1 MPITTDPAHAVAAL
15 ADTSAQQLNE
25 LTEAVKDR
33 DQQLVELLQ
42 DYTERNFQLISAYQV
57 ISCQNQEILS
67 QQASVKETQAQIDR
81 MYRSTSWRVTAPLR
95 AVSVAI
101 QNLKHALRV
110 FKDGLRSGRGAGLA
124 TRQALHAYAPGEGM
138 DAQAANHAPK
148 VLDLRDY
155 QEWVRR
161 YDTPDAAALEVMCQ
175 QVAALTASPKVSVV
189 MPTYNA
195 NLVWLGEA
203 IQSVKDQLYPHWE
216 LCIADDAST
225 DPAVRPFLEK
235 LAAEDA
241 RIKLVFRA
249 TNGHISAATNSAL
262 EAATG
267 DWITFLDHDDLL
279 PPHALFYMVRA
290 IAANPDARMLYSDE
304 DKLDEQ
310 GRRYDPYFKSDWNLD
325 LFYSHNLVTHLAFYR
340 RDLIAR
346 TGGLRDAYAG
356 AQDYDLVLR
365 AIEHIEPAQIV
376 HVPFILYHWRAHA
389 GSTATA
395 DLNIKP
401 YAMLAG
407 ERALNDHFKR
417 IGARA
422 RAQFVGHGYRARYKL
437 PDVPPLVSIIIPTR
451 NMVHLVKV
459 CIESIKAK
467 TRYKNYE
474 IILMDNGSDDPA
486 ALAYF
491 AEQAQADNF
500 RVIRDDSPFC
510 YSAINNLGAR
520 EARGEVLVFLNND
533 IEIITHEWLDELVSQ
548 ACRPGVGAV
557 GARLL
562 YPNGMLQHAGIV
574 LGIGGWAGHSHKGFS
589 SLAHGY
595 VGRASLISSFSAVTG
610 ACLAVQKQHFMKV
623 GGFDEVNLR
632 VACNDVDLCLKF
644 TEIGLRNIYTP
655 FASLFHHESAT
666 RGYEDTPE
674 KMARFQKEV
683 SYMRSRWP
691 ALMANDPAYSPNLT
705 LDHEDFGLAW
715 PPRVAHSYANANT
728 NA

>member
-1 MPITTDPAHAVAAL
+1 MPIHTETALSTPAP
-15 ADTSAQQLNE
+15 ADTPVQKLNE
-25 LTEAVKDR
+25 LSEAVKDR

-42 DYTERNFQLISAYQV
+42 DYTERNHQLVSAYQV
-57 ISCQNQEILS
+57 IATQNQEILA
-67 QQASVKETQAQIDR
+67 QQSTVKEIRAHLDR
-81 MYRSTSWRVTAPLR
+81 SLQDIYRSSSWRITAPLR
-95 AVSVAI
+95 AISAAI
-101 QNLKHALRV
+101 QKLRRGTPAAPDLAVAPALAPSV
-110 FKDGLRSGRGAGLA
+110 EADGAS
-124 TRQALHAYAPGEGM
+124 
-138 DAQAANHAPK
+138 PK
-148 VLDLRDY
+148 VSADDRRNYL
-155 QEWVRR
+155 EWVRR
-161 YDTPDAAALEVMCQ
+161 YDTPDAAAMEVMRQ
-175 QVAALTASPKVSVV
+175 QVAALKTLPRVSVV

-225 DPAVRPFLEK
+225 DSAVRPFLEQ

-241 RIKLVFRA
+241 RIKLVFRS

-262 EAATG
+262 DEATG

-279 PPHALFYMVRA
+279 PPHALFYMVRS
-290 IAANPDARMLYSDE
+290 IEANPDARMLYSDE
-304 DKLDEQ
+304 DKLDEK
-310 GRRYDPYFKSDWNLD
+310 GRRFDPYFKCDWNPD

-340 RDLIAR
+340 KDLIAQ
-346 TGGLRDAYAG
+346 TGGLREAYAG

-365 AIEHIEPAQIV
+365 AIEHITPGQIV

-417 IGARA
+417 IGVRA

-520 EARGEVLVFLNND
+520 EARGEILVFLNND

-548 ACRPGVGAV
+548 ACRPGIGAV

-589 SLAHGY
+589 SLALGY

-623 GGFDEVNLR
+623 GGFDEVHLR

-683 SYMRSRWP
+683 RYMWSRWP
-691 ALMANDPAYSPNLT
+691 ALMARDPAYSPNLT

-715 PPRVAHSYANANT
+715 PPRVAHAYAN
-728 NA
+728 

>member
-1 MPITTDPAHAVAAL
+1 MPIHTETALSTPAP
-15 ADTSAQQLNE
+15 ADTPVQKLNE
-25 LTEAVKDR
+25 LSEAIKDR

-42 DYTERNFQLISAYQV
+42 DYTERNHQLVSAYQV
-57 ISCQNQEILS
+57 IATQNQEILA
-67 QQASVKETQAQIDR
+67 QQSTVKEIRAHLDR
-81 MYRSTSWRVTAPLR
+81 SLQDIYRSSSWRITAPLR
-95 AVSVAI
+95 AISAAI
-101 QNLKHALRV
+101 QKLRRGTPAAPDLALAPSV
-110 FKDGLRSGRGAGLA
+110 EADGAS
-124 TRQALHAYAPGEGM
+124 
-138 DAQAANHAPK
+138 PK
-148 VLDLRDY
+148 VSADDRRNYL
-155 QEWVRR
+155 EWVRR
-161 YDTPDAAALEVMCQ
+161 YDTPDAAAMEVMRQ
-175 QVAALTASPKVSVV
+175 QVAALKTLPRVSVV

-225 DPAVRPFLEK
+225 DSAVRPFLEQ

-241 RIKLVFRA
+241 RIKLVFRP

-262 EAATG
+262 DEATG

-279 PPHALFYMVRA
+279 PPHALFYMVRS
-290 IAANPDARMLYSDE
+290 IEANPDARMLYSDE
-304 DKLDEQ
+304 DKLDEK
-310 GRRYDPYFKSDWNLD
+310 GRRFDPYFKCDWNPD

-340 RDLIAR
+340 KDLIAQ
-346 TGGLRDAYAG
+346 TGGLREAYAG

-365 AIEHIEPAQIV
+365 AIEHITPGQIV

-417 IGARA
+417 IGVRA

-520 EARGEVLVFLNND
+520 EARGEILVFLNND

-548 ACRPGVGAV
+548 ACRPGIGAV

-589 SLAHGY
+589 SLALGY

-623 GGFDEVNLR
+623 GGFDEVHLR

-683 SYMRSRWP
+683 RYMWSRWP
-691 ALMANDPAYSPNLT
+691 ALMARDPAYSPNLT

-715 PPRVAHSYANANT
+715 PPRVAHAYAN
-728 NA
+728 

>member
-1 MPITTDPAHAVAAL
+1 MPIHTETALSTPAP
-15 ADTSAQQLNE
+15 ADTPVQKLNE
-25 LTEAVKDR
+25 LSEAVKDR

-42 DYTERNFQLISAYQV
+42 DYTERNHQLVSAYQV
-57 ISCQNQEILS
+57 IATQNQEILA
-67 QQASVKETQAQIDR
+67 QQSTVKEIRAHLDR
-81 MYRSTSWRVTAPLR
+81 SLQDIYRSSSWRITAPLR
-95 AVSVAI
+95 AISAAI
-101 QNLKHALRV
+101 QKLRRGTPAAPDLALAPSV
-110 FKDGLRSGRGAGLA
+110 EADGAS
-124 TRQALHAYAPGEGM
+124 
-138 DAQAANHAPK
+138 PK
-148 VLDLRDY
+148 VSADDRRNYL
-155 QEWVRR
+155 EWVRR
-161 YDTPDAAALEVMCQ
+161 YDTPDAAAMEVMRQ
-175 QVAALTASPKVSVV
+175 QVAALKTLPRVSVV

-203 IQSVKDQLYPHWE
+203 IQSVKDQLYPHWD

-225 DPAVRPFLEK
+225 DSAVRPFLEQ

-241 RIKLVFRA
+241 RIKLVFRS

-262 EAATG
+262 DEATG

-279 PPHALFYMVRA
+279 PPHALFYMVRS
-290 IAANPDARMLYSDE
+290 IEANPDARMLYSDE
-304 DKLDEQ
+304 DKLDEK
-310 GRRYDPYFKSDWNLD
+310 GRRFDPYFKCDWNPD

-340 RDLIAR
+340 KDLIAQ
-346 TGGLRDAYAG
+346 TGGLREAYAG

-365 AIEHIEPAQIV
+365 AIEHITPEQIV

-417 IGARA
+417 IGVRA

-520 EARGEVLVFLNND
+520 EARGEILVFLNND

-548 ACRPGVGAV
+548 ACRPGIGAV

-589 SLAHGY
+589 SLALGY

-610 ACLAVQKQHFMKV
+610 ACVPVA
-623 GGFDEVNLR
+623 GR
-632 VACNDVDLCLKF
+632 V
-644 TEIGLRNIYTP
+644 
-655 FASLFHHESAT
+655 
-666 RGYEDTPE
+666 
-674 KMARFQKEV
+674 
-683 SYMRSRWP
+683 
-691 ALMANDPAYSPNLT
+691 
-705 LDHEDFGLAW
+705 
-715 PPRVAHSYANANT
+715 
-728 NA
+728 

>member
-15 ADTSAQQLNE
+15 ADTSAQQLND

-101 QNLKHALRV
+101 QNLRHALRV
-110 FKDGLRSGRGAGLA
+110 FKDGLRSGHGAGLA
-124 TRQALHAYAPGEGM
+124 TRQALHAYAPGEGA
-138 DAQAANHAPK
+138 DDQAADHAPK

-161 YDTPDAAALEVMCQ
+161 YDTPDAAALEVMRQ
-175 QVAALTASPKVSVV
+175 QAAALTASPKVSVV

-235 LAAEDA
+235 LAAEDP

-340 RDLIAR
+340 RDLIGQI
-346 TGGLRDAYAG
+346 GGLRDAYAG

-520 EARGEVLVFLNND
+520 EAQGEILVFLNND

-715 PPRVAHSYANANT
+715 PPRVAHAYANANT

>member
-1 MPITTDPAHAVAAL
+1 MPIHTETALSNAAP
-15 ADTSAQQLNE
+15 ADTATQKLNE
-25 LTEAVKDR
+25 LSEAVKDR

-42 DYTERNFQLISAYQV
+42 DYTERNHQLVSAYQV
-57 ISCQNQEILS
+57 IATQNQEILA
-67 QQASVKETQAQIDR
+67 QQSTVTEIRAHLDR
-81 MYRSTSWRVTAPLR
+81 SLQDIYRSSSWRVTAPLR
-95 AVSVAI
+95 AISAAI
-101 QNLKHALRV
+101 QKLRRGTPAAPDPAVVPALTPSV
-110 FKDGLRSGRGAGLA
+110 DADGASPTMSADDRRNYL
-124 TRQALHAYAPGEGM
+124 
-138 DAQAANHAPK
+138 
-148 VLDLRDY
+148 
-155 QEWVRR
+155 EWVRR
-161 YDTPDAAALEVMCQ
+161 YDTPDAAAMEVMRQ
-175 QVAALTASPKVSVV
+175 QVNALKALPRVSVV

-225 DPAVRPFLEK
+225 DPAVRPFLEQ

-241 RIKLVFRA
+241 RIKLVFRS

-262 EAATG
+262 DVATG

-279 PPHALFYMVRA
+279 PPHALFYMVRS
-290 IAANPDARMLYSDE
+290 IEANPDARMLYSDE

-310 GRRYDPYFKSDWNLD
+310 GRRYDPYFKCDWNPD

-340 RDLIAR
+340 KDLIAQ

-417 IGARA
+417 IGVRA

-548 ACRPGVGAV
+548 ACRPGIGAV

-589 SLAHGY
+589 SLALGY

-623 GGFDEVNLR
+623 GGFDEVHLR

-683 SYMRSRWP
+683 RYMWSRWP
-691 ALMANDPAYSPNLT
+691 ALMARDPAYSPNLT

-715 PPRVAHSYANANT
+715 PPRVAHAFAN
-728 NA
+728 

>member
-1 MPITTDPAHAVAAL
+1 MPIHTETALSTPAP
-15 ADTSAQQLNE
+15 ADTPVQKLNE
-25 LTEAVKDR
+25 LSEAVKDR

-42 DYTERNFQLISAYQV
+42 DYTERNHQLVSAYQV
-57 ISCQNQEILS
+57 IATQNQEILA
-67 QQASVKETQAQIDR
+67 QQSTVKEIRAHLDR
-81 MYRSTSWRVTAPLR
+81 SLQDIYRSSSWRITAPLR
-95 AVSVAI
+95 AISAAI
-101 QNLKHALRV
+101 QKLRRGTPAAPDPAVVPALTPSV
-110 FKDGLRSGRGAGLA
+110 DADGASPTMSADDRRNYL
-124 TRQALHAYAPGEGM
+124 
-138 DAQAANHAPK
+138 
-148 VLDLRDY
+148 
-155 QEWVRR
+155 EWVRR
-161 YDTPDAAALEVMCQ
+161 YDTPDAAAMEVMRQ
-175 QVAALTASPKVSVV
+175 QVAALKALPRVSVI

-225 DPAVRPFLEK
+225 DSAVRPFLEQ

-241 RIKLVFRA
+241 RIKLVFRS

-262 EAATG
+262 DEATG

-279 PPHALFYMVRA
+279 PPHALFYMVRS
-290 IAANPDARMLYSDE
+290 IEANPDARMLYSDE
-304 DKLDEQ
+304 DKLDEK
-310 GRRYDPYFKSDWNLD
+310 GRRFDPYFKCDWNPD

-340 RDLIAR
+340 KDLIAQ
-346 TGGLRDAYAG
+346 TGGLREAYAG

-365 AIEHIEPAQIV
+365 AIEHITPGQIV

-417 IGARA
+417 IGVRA

-520 EARGEVLVFLNND
+520 EARGEILVFLNND

-548 ACRPGVGAV
+548 ACRPGIGAV

-589 SLAHGY
+589 SLALGY

-623 GGFDEVNLR
+623 GGFDEVHLR

-644 TEIGLRNIYTP
+644 TVIGLRNIYTP

-683 SYMRSRWP
+683 HYMWSRWP
-691 ALMANDPAYSPNLT
+691 ALMARDPAYSPNLT

-715 PPRVAHSYANANT
+715 PPRVTHAYAN
-728 NA
+728 

>member
-1 MPITTDPAHAVAAL
+1 MPIHTETALSTPAP
-15 ADTSAQQLNE
+15 ADTPVQKLNE
-25 LTEAVKDR
+25 LSEAVKDR

-42 DYTERNFQLISAYQV
+42 DYTERNHQLVSAYQV
-57 ISCQNQEILS
+57 IATQNQEILA
-67 QQASVKETQAQIDR
+67 QQSTVKEIRAHLDR
-81 MYRSTSWRVTAPLR
+81 SLQDIYRSSSWRITAPLR
-95 AVSVAI
+95 AISAAI
-101 QNLKHALRV
+101 QKLRRGTPAAPDLAVAPALEPSV
-110 FKDGLRSGRGAGLA
+110 EADGAS
-124 TRQALHAYAPGEGM
+124 
-138 DAQAANHAPK
+138 PK
-148 VLDLRDY
+148 VSADDRRNYL
-155 QEWVRR
+155 EWVRR
-161 YDTPDAAALEVMCQ
+161 YDTPDAAAMEVMRQ
-175 QVAALTASPKVSVV
+175 QVAALKTLPRVSVV

-203 IQSVKDQLYPHWE
+203 IQSVKDQLYPHWD

-225 DPAVRPFLEK
+225 DSAVRPFLEQ

-241 RIKLVFRA
+241 RIKLVFRP

-262 EAATG
+262 DEATG

-279 PPHALFYMVRA
+279 PPHALFYMVRS
-290 IAANPDARMLYSDE
+290 IEANPDARMIYSDE
-304 DKLDEQ
+304 DKLDEK
-310 GRRYDPYFKSDWNLD
+310 GRRFDPYFKCDWNPD

-340 RDLIAR
+340 KDLIAQ
-346 TGGLRDAYAG
+346 TGGLREAYAG

-365 AIEHIEPAQIV
+365 AIEHITPEQIV

-520 EARGEVLVFLNND
+520 EARGDILVFLNND

-548 ACRPGVGAV
+548 ACRPGIGAV

-589 SLAHGY
+589 SLALGY

-623 GGFDEVNLR
+623 GGFDEVHLR

-674 KMARFQKEV
+674 KMARFQQEV
-683 SYMRSRWP
+683 RYMWSRWP
-691 ALMANDPAYSPNLT
+691 ALMARDPAYSPNLT

-715 PPRVAHSYANANT
+715 PPRVAHAYAN
-728 NA
+728 

>member
-1 MPITTDPAHAVAAL
+1 MPIHTETALSTPAP
-15 ADTSAQQLNE
+15 ADTPVQKLNE
-25 LTEAVKDR
+25 LSEAVKDR

-42 DYTERNFQLISAYQV
+42 DYTERNHQLVSAYQV
-57 ISCQNQEILS
+57 IATQNQEILA
-67 QQASVKETQAQIDR
+67 QQSTVKEIRAHLDR
-81 MYRSTSWRVTAPLR
+81 SLQDIYRSSSWRITAPLR
-95 AVSVAI
+95 AISAAI
-101 QNLKHALRV
+101 QKLRRGTPAAPDLAVAPALAPSV
-110 FKDGLRSGRGAGLA
+110 EADGAS
-124 TRQALHAYAPGEGM
+124 
-138 DAQAANHAPK
+138 PK
-148 VLDLRDY
+148 VSADDRRNYL
-155 QEWVRR
+155 EWVRR
-161 YDTPDAAALEVMCQ
+161 YDTPDAAAMEVMRQ
-175 QVAALTASPKVSVV
+175 QVAALKTLPRVSVV

-225 DPAVRPFLEK
+225 DSAVRPFLEQ

-241 RIKLVFRA
+241 RMKLVFRS

-262 EAATG
+262 DEATG

-279 PPHALFYMVRA
+279 PPHALFYMVRS
-290 IAANPDARMLYSDE
+290 IEANPDARMIYSDE
-304 DKLDEQ
+304 DKLDEK
-310 GRRYDPYFKSDWNLD
+310 GRRFDPYFKCDWNPD

-340 RDLIAR
+340 KDLIAQ
-346 TGGLRDAYAG
+346 TGGLREAYAG

-365 AIEHIEPAQIV
+365 AIEHITPGQIL

-417 IGARA
+417 IGVRA

-520 EARGEVLVFLNND
+520 EARGEILVFLNND

-548 ACRPGVGAV
+548 ACRPGIGAV

-589 SLAHGY
+589 SLALGY

-623 GGFDEVNLR
+623 GGFDEVHLR

-674 KMARFQKEV
+674 KMARFQQEV
-683 SYMRSRWP
+683 RYMWSRWP
-691 ALMANDPAYSPNLT
+691 ALMARDPAYSPNLT

-715 PPRVAHSYANANT
+715 PPRVAHAYAN
-728 NA
+728 

>member
-15 ADTSAQQLNE
+15 ADTSAQQPNE

-81 MYRSTSWRVTAPLR
+81 MYQSTSWRVTAPLR

-124 TRQALHAYAPGEGM
+124 TRQALHAYGPGEGA
-138 DAQAANHAPK
+138 DAQAADHAPK

-161 YDTPDAAALEVMCQ
+161 YDTPDAAALEMMRQ
-175 QVAALTASPKVSVV
+175 QAAALTASPKVSVV

-216 LCIADDAST
+216 LCIAD
-225 DPAVRPFLEK
+225 
-235 LAAEDA
+235 
-241 RIKLVFRA
+241 
-249 TNGHISAATNSAL
+249 
-262 EAATG
+262 
-267 DWITFLDHDDLL
+267 DDLL

-459 CIESIKAK
+459 CKREHQGQ
-467 TRYKNYE
+467 
-474 IILMDNGSDDPA
+474 D
-486 ALAYF
+486 ALQ
-491 AEQAQADNF
+491 E
-500 RVIRDDSPFC
+500 
-510 YSAINNLGAR
+510 
-520 EARGEVLVFLNND
+520 
-533 IEIITHEWLDELVSQ
+533 
-548 ACRPGVGAV
+548 
-557 GARLL
+557 
-562 YPNGMLQHAGIV
+562 
-574 LGIGGWAGHSHKGFS
+574 
-589 SLAHGY
+589 
-595 VGRASLISSFSAVTG
+595 
-610 ACLAVQKQHFMKV
+610 
-623 GGFDEVNLR
+623 
-632 VACNDVDLCLKF
+632 
-644 TEIGLRNIYTP
+644 LRN
-655 FASLFHHESAT
+655 
-666 RGYEDTPE
+666 
-674 KMARFQKEV
+674 
-683 SYMRSRWP
+683 
-691 ALMANDPAYSPNLT
+691 
-705 LDHEDFGLAW
+705 
-715 PPRVAHSYANANT
+715 
-728 NA
+728 

>member
-1 MPITTDPAHAVAAL
+1 MPITTDPANAVAAP
-15 ADTSAQQLNE
+15 ADSTSAQQLNE
-25 LTEAVKDR
+25 LSEAVKDR

-81 MYRSTSWRVTAPLR
+81 MYQSTSWRVTAPLR

-124 TRQALHAYAPGEGM
+124 TRQALHAYAPGEDA
-138 DAQAANHAPK
+138 DAQAADHAPK

-161 YDTPDAAALEVMCQ
+161 YDTPDAAAMEVMRQ
-175 QVAALTASPKVSVV
+175 QVAALKVSPKVSVV

-203 IQSVKDQLYPHWE
+203 IQSVRDQLYPNWE

-241 RIKLVFRA
+241 RIKLVFRS

-279 PPHALFYMVRA
+279 PPHALFYMVRS

-325 LFYSHNLVTHLAFYR
+325 LFYSHNLVTHLAFYH
-340 RDLIAR
+340 RDLIGQI
-346 TGGLRDAYAG
+346 GGLRDAYAG

-520 EARGEVLVFLNND
+520 EAQGEILVFLNND

-548 ACRPGVGAV
+548 ACRPGIGAV

-589 SLAHGY
+589 SLALGY

-623 GGFDEVNLR
+623 GGFDEVHLR

-683 SYMRSRWP
+683 RYMWSRWP
-691 ALMANDPAYSPNLT
+691 ALMARDPAYSPNLT

-715 PPRVAHSYANANT
+715 PPRVAHAYAN
-728 NA
+728 

>member
-1 MPITTDPAHAVAAL
+1 MPIHTETALSTAAP
-15 ADTSAQQLNE
+15 ADTPVQKLNE
-25 LTEAVKDR
+25 LSEAIKDR

-42 DYTERNFQLISAYQV
+42 DYTERNHQLVSAYQV
-57 ISCQNQEILS
+57 IATQNQEILA
-67 QQASVKETQAQIDR
+67 QQSTVKEIRAHLDR
-81 MYRSTSWRVTAPLR
+81 SLQDIYRSSSWRITAPLR
-95 AVSVAI
+95 AISAAI
-101 QNLKHALRV
+101 QKLRRGTPAAPDLALAHSGEA
-110 FKDGLRSGRGAGLA
+110 DGAS
-124 TRQALHAYAPGEGM
+124 
-138 DAQAANHAPK
+138 PK
-148 VLDLRDY
+148 VSADDRRNYL
-155 QEWVRR
+155 EWVRR
-161 YDTPDAAALEVMCQ
+161 YDTPDAAAMEVMRQ
-175 QVAALTASPKVSVV
+175 QVAALKTLPRVSVV

-225 DPAVRPFLEK
+225 DSAVRPFLEQ

-241 RIKLVFRA
+241 RMKLVFRS

-262 EAATG
+262 DEATG

-279 PPHALFYMVRA
+279 PPHALFYMVRS
-290 IAANPDARMLYSDE
+290 IEANPDARMLYSDE
-304 DKLDEQ
+304 DKLDEK
-310 GRRYDPYFKSDWNLD
+310 GRRFDPYFKCDWNPD

-340 RDLIAR
+340 KDLIAQ
-346 TGGLRDAYAG
+346 TGGLREAYAG

-365 AIEHIEPAQIV
+365 AIEHITPEQIV

-417 IGARA
+417 IGVRA

-520 EARGEVLVFLNND
+520 EARGEILVFLNND

-548 ACRPGVGAV
+548 ACRPGIGAV

-589 SLAHGY
+589 SLALGY

-623 GGFDEVNLR
+623 GGFDEVHLR

-683 SYMRSRWP
+683 RYMWSRWP
-691 ALMANDPAYSPNLT
+691 ALMARDPAYSPNLT

-715 PPRVAHSYANANT
+715 PPRVAHAYAN
-728 NA
+728 